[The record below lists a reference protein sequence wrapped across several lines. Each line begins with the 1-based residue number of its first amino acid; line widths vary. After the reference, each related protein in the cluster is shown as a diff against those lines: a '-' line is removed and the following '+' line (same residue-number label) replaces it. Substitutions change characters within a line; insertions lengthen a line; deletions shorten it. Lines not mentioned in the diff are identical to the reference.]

1 MSFSKLMMA
10 VCSGLLLV
18 ATAIGTVGY
27 YFLVKVLG
35 IKFSSNKKSFTF
47 PLWFS
52 FRLQPFRLV

>member
-27 YFLVKVLG
+27 YF
-35 IKFSSNKKSFTF
+35 FSEGSWYKI
-47 PLWFS
+47 L
-52 FRLQPFRLV
+52 